1 MDGMYVAFTSPTL
14 FSHPFDIHLIPT
26 LYLTRYLFVHLF
38 HLASCI
44 HLFVEP
50 MPASSS
56 SSSSSS
62 SPPPFWS
69 TDPSV
74 LVDPSRLLDAFP
86 MAGQSRNENLN
97 ALVRLSVYIAIVL
110 KLVGVPW
117 AVFLLPVVALVLTY
131 VLHRHQRA
139 SSGDGSWL
147 DTVYDGVVSSGQAL
161 VDTVST
167 TPAAATSST
176 TDNSKNTSPDS
187 SPDSSTAEDD
197 PGPVEE
203 GFTLGGDA
211 ADTYVSVSTSGAP
224 YTPSPM
230 SPDTSAVFGASCA
243 SASSSSSS
251 PSPSCTTPGL
261 RKRKQL
267 AKTKRPLTQCTP
279 PTLDNPFANM
289 MVTDMNDNPTRTPA
303 CQATDDPRLPR
314 TLERIFRAN
323 GTPDPGDVFQHT
335 SSQRQFFTMPWTTLP
350 NDPKGDFGAWLYDV
364 PPTKKEE
371 GLVFVP
377 GVA

>member
-1 MDGMYVAFTSPTL
+1 MLYVYLTGASTSPPL
-14 FSHPFDIHLIPT
+14 FSHPFDIHLTSTIPDST
-26 LYLTRYLFVHLF
+26 PF
-38 HLASCI
+38 ASPCS
-44 HLFVEP
+44 FYRMSSP
-50 MPASSS
+50 SS

-176 TDNSKNTSPDS
+176 TDNSKTPS
-187 SPDSSTAEDD
+187 DSSTAEDD

-261 RKRKQL
+261 RKRKRL

-289 MVTDMNDNPTRTPA
+289 MVIDMNDNPTRTPA

-335 SSQRQFFTMPWTTLP
+335 SSQRQFFRMPWTTLP

-377 GVA
+377 GVACKL

>member
-1 MDGMYVAFTSPTL
+1 
-14 FSHPFDIHLIPT
+14 
-26 LYLTRYLFVHLF
+26 
-38 HLASCI
+38 
-44 HLFVEP
+44 
-50 MPASSS
+50 
-56 SSSSSS
+56 
-62 SPPPFWS
+62 
-69 TDPSV
+69 
-74 LVDPSRLLDAFP
+74 

-147 DTVYDGVVSSGQAL
+147 DKVYDGVVSSGQAL

-176 TDNSKNTSPDS
+176 TDNSKTPS
-187 SPDSSTAEDD
+187 DSSTAEDD

-251 PSPSCTTPGL
+251 PSPSQEQQS
-261 RKRKQL
+261 R
-267 AKTKRPLTQCTP
+267 
-279 PTLDNPFANM
+279 
-289 MVTDMNDNPTRTPA
+289 
-303 CQATDDPRLPR
+303 
-314 TLERIFRAN
+314 
-323 GTPDPGDVFQHT
+323 
-335 SSQRQFFTMPWTTLP
+335 
-350 NDPKGDFGAWLYDV
+350 
-364 PPTKKEE
+364 
-371 GLVFVP
+371 
-377 GVA
+377 